1 MAKET
6 LNISLTEDSLASV
19 ISALLFSCSVN
30 ITSDTNEEFQRNL
43 FVVAKQLKTL
53 KPDIKLDNIQFLKED
68 DYEDSISA
76 ELLEEFKSN
85 LEVSSFDNY

>member
-1 MAKET
+1 
-6 LNISLTEDSLASV
+6 L
-19 ISALLFSCSVN
+19 
-30 ITSDTNEEFQRNL
+30 
-43 FVVAKQLKTL
+43 AKQLKKV

-76 ELLEEFKSN
+76 ELLEEFKNN

>member
-6 LNISLTEDSLASV
+6 LNIALTEDNLASI

-30 ITSDTNEEFQRNL
+30 VTSNTNEEYQQEL
-43 FVVAKQLKTL
+43 FAVAKQLKKI

-68 DYEDSISA
+68 DYEDSISV
-76 ELLEEFKSN
+76 ELLEEFKNN

>member
-6 LNISLTEDSLASV
+6 LNIALTEENVASI

-30 ITSDTNEEFQRNL
+30 VTSNTDEEFQLEL
-43 FVVAKQLKTL
+43 FSLAKQLKKI
-53 KPDIKLDNIQFLKED
+53 KPDIKLDHIQFLKED
-68 DYEDSISA
+68 DYEDSISV
-76 ELLEEFKSN
+76 ELLEEFESN

>member
-6 LNISLTEDSLASV
+6 LNITLTEDGLASV

-30 ITSDTNEEFQRNL
+30 VTSNKDEEYQQEL
-43 FVVAKQLKTL
+43 FAVSKQLKKI

-76 ELLEEFKSN
+76 ELLEEFKNN

>member
-6 LNISLTEDSLASV
+6 LNIILTEDGLASV

-30 ITSDTNEEFQRNL
+30 VTSNTDEEYQQEL
-43 FVVAKQLKTL
+43 FAVAKQLKKI

>member
-6 LNISLTEDSLASV
+6 LNIALTEDGLASV
-19 ISALLFSCSVN
+19 ISALLFSCSINV
-30 ITSDTNEEFQRNL
+30 TSNTNEEYQREL
-43 FVVAKQLKTL
+43 FAVAKELKKV
-53 KPDIKLDNIQFLKED
+53 KPNIKLDNIQFLKED
-68 DYEDSISA
+68 DYEDSVSV

>member
-6 LNISLTEDSLASV
+6 LNITLTEDGLASV

-30 ITSDTNEEFQRNL
+30 VTSDTNEEFQLEL
-43 FVVAKQLKTL
+43 FSLAKQLKKV

-85 LEVSSFDNY
+85 LEVSSFDNF

>member
-6 LNISLTEDSLASV
+6 LNITLTEENVASI

-30 ITSDTNEEFQRNL
+30 VTSNTDEEFQLEL
-43 FVVAKQLKTL
+43 FSLAKQLKKV

-85 LEVSSFDNY
+85 LEVSSFDNF

>member
-6 LNISLTEDSLASV
+6 LNIALTEENVASI

-30 ITSDTNEEFQRNL
+30 VTSNTDEEYQQEL
-43 FVVAKQLKTL
+43 FAVAKQLKKI

-76 ELLEEFKSN
+76 ELLEEFKNN

>member
-6 LNISLTEDSLASV
+6 LNIALTEENVASI

-30 ITSDTNEEFQRNL
+30 VTSNTDEEFQLEL
-43 FVVAKQLKTL
+43 FSLAKQLKKV

-85 LEVSSFDNY
+85 LEVSSFDNF

>member
-6 LNISLTEDSLASV
+6 LNITLTEDNLASI

-30 ITSDTNEEFQRNL
+30 VTSNTDEEYQQEL
-43 FVVAKQLKTL
+43 FAVAKELKKV
-53 KPDIKLDNIQFLKED
+53 KPNIKLDNIQFLKED

-76 ELLEEFKSN
+76 ELLEEFKNN

>member
-6 LNISLTEDSLASV
+6 LNIALTEDDLASV

-30 ITSDTNEEFQRNL
+30 VTSNTDEEYQQEL
-43 FVVAKQLKTL
+43 FAVAKQLKKV
-53 KPDIKLDNIQFLKED
+53 KPNIKLDNIQFLKED

-76 ELLEEFKSN
+76 ELLEEFKNN

>member
-6 LNISLTEDSLASV
+6 LNITLTEDGLASV

-30 ITSDTNEEFQRNL
+30 VTSNTDEEYQQEL
-43 FVVAKQLKTL
+43 FAVAKQLKKI

>member
-6 LNISLTEDSLASV
+6 LNIALTEDNLASI

-30 ITSDTNEEFQRNL
+30 VTSNTNEEYQQEL
-43 FVVAKQLKTL
+43 FAVAKQLKKI

-68 DYEDSISA
+68 DYEDSIST
-76 ELLEEFKSN
+76 ELLEEFKNN